1 MKKKQLNKKLA
12 FATTKP
18 KQLMLDRENLEIKK
32 KCWPLELRI
41 SAYFLR
47 GPSPWLKKILRFRP
61 QECTRMKDFVD
72 VNKEP
77 SPWLK
82 KNFRFRLREWTRMK
96 DFVDVNKELSPWLKK
111 IFRFTFRPQER
122 TRMRMK
128 GFCRYQ

>member
-1 MKKKQLNKKLA
+1 MKKKTIKGNWLSQRLNPNNVEQRK
-12 FATTKP
+12 FW
-18 KQLMLDRENLEIKK
+18 KK
-32 KCWPLELRI
+32 KCWSVELRI

-47 GPSPWLKKILRFRP
+47 DLHLGWRKFWDLGLN
-61 QECTRMKDFVD
+61 TRMKDFVH
-72 VNKEP
+72 VVKEP